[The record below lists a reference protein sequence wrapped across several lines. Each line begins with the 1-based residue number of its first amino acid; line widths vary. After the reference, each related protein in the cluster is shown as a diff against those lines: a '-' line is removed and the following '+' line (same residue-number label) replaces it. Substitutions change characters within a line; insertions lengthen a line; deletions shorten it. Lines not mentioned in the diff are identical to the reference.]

1 MAAGTITD
9 EFCGWPYFQ
18 PYQFTQK
25 APRKKRA
32 SKRST
37 IAKDLR
43 TPKYKPTIETS
54 RSITSTQIN
63 FPMRPTHNP
72 RKLLLRIE

>member
-43 TPKYKPTIETS
+43 TPKYKPRVIPNKK
-54 RSITSTQIN
+54 RAAKN
-63 FPMRPTHNP
+63 NPTG
-72 RKLLLRIE
+72 